1 MKIGEIAKAA
11 GVTTSRIRF
20 YERRGIIAPAERGEN
35 GYRDYPPE
43 LVTLLGFIEQAQA
56 LGFTLREVAGVK
68 VNKDAEHPISCSV
81 ALPMLEQKLATVE
94 ALIVE
99 AQGRKTRI
107 ETLIAQLRAN
117 QDSEEALAAAL
128 AA

>member
-1 MKIGEIAKAA
+1 M
-11 GVTTSRIRF
+11 
-20 YERRGIIAPAERGEN
+20 
-35 GYRDYPPE
+35 
-43 LVTLLGFIEQAQA
+43 VTLLGFIEQAQA

-68 VNKDAEHPISCSV
+68 VNKDAENPISCSV

-99 AQGRKTRI
+99 AQGRKARI
-107 ETLIAQLRAN
+107 EALIAQLREN
-117 QDSEEALAAAL
+117 RESEEALAVAL